1 MYTIE
6 EIAQTISKV
15 SGKTVTYEQISEDT
29 FRQGLP
35 PWGEMLFEMMLYQ
48 QDFGYYGPQTKE
60 LVAWAA
66 ETARGKVP
74 TFEEYLTEN
83 PLSLQ

>member
-1 MYTIE
+1 ME

-15 SGKTVTYEQISEDT
+15 SGKIVTYEQISEET

-35 PWGEMLFEMMLYQ
+35 PWGGMLIEMMLYQ
-48 QDFGYYGPQTKE
+48 QDFGYYGPETKD

-66 ETARGKVP
+66 GNARGKVH
-74 TFEEYLTEN
+74 TFEEYLTKN
-83 PLSLQ
+83 PLLLQ